1 MTPEEVLKDFILSR
15 YKSVHAFTESI
26 GMPYGTISSI
36 FKRGIQN
43 SSIANMIRI
52 CKALNISAD
61 ALANGKIVPST
72 AGGNK
77 SESVAKQLIFLTDK
91 NISDVSDVE
100 IDGVPLSSDEADFL
114 LASIETAVEVI
125 RRRRKK

>member
-1 MTPEEVLKDFILSR
+1 MSPEEVLKDFILSR
-15 YKSVHAFTESI
+15 YKSVRAFTESI
-26 GMPYGTISSI
+26 GMPYGTIASI

-43 SSIANMIRI
+43 SSIVNVIRI
-52 CKALNISAD
+52 CTALNISAD
-61 ALANGKIVPST
+61 GLANGKIIPCT

-77 SESVAKQLIFLTDK
+77 SDSVAKQLLFLTDK
-91 NISDVSDVE
+91 NIGDASDIE
-100 IDGVPLSSDEADFL
+100 IDGVPLSADEADFL